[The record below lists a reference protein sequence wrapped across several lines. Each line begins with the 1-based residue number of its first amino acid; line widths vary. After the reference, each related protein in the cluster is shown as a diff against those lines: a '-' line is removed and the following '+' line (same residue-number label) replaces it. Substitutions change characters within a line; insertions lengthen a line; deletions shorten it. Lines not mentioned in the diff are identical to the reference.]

1 MTIFDSRLLLSVEN
15 QMRII
20 ELARDKMMLI

>member
-20 ELARDKMMLI
+20 ELARDKMILI